1 MQQQQQQQSEVTNN
15 TNTNEC
21 SELKNIKYKSML
33 LSGVQETKTT
43 SDINNLDQFLENEKT
58 NNKSEP
64 WSKLDKT
71 YKTIKVLKF
80 IETYKEEQKMTDEE
94 VILLTAFLKDCLDR
108 KRLSRVKDVVYDKT
122 TGLIKDIPSLHYN
135 KSNKHFTLKSTDK
148 RISTLKS
155 LPPKKVRCTVKNT
168 TTTTAEGEDSDEEDA

>member
-1 MQQQQQQQSEVTNN
+1 MQQQQQQSEVTNN
-15 TNTNEC
+15 TNINEC

-71 YKTIKVLKF
+71 YKTIKMLKF

-94 VILLTAFLKDCLDR
+94 VALLTAFLKDCLDR

-135 KSNKHFTLKSTDK
+135 KSNKHFTLKSADK

-168 TTTTAEGEDSDEEDA
+168 TTATQGEDSDEEDA